1 MGDGRP
7 GTGGTAGT
15 VASGA
20 RGTGR
25 GGVST
30 RRGACA
36 VPGGGKD
43 EKLFAKD
50 MRFDALCCRLLG
62 QAAVYCLLHNKQ
74 SEAFGSRQLVE
85 SVNNSSSSP
94 RKCDQCSAT

>member
-1 MGDGRP
+1 MGDGSP

-50 MRFDALCCRLLG
+50 IVALSQLRLLEMLSMDRESSG
-62 QAAVYCLLHNKQ
+62 
-74 SEAFGSRQLVE
+74 LVL
-85 SVNNSSSSP
+85 
-94 RKCDQCSAT
+94 CS

>member
-1 MGDGRP
+1 MGDGSP
-7 GTGGTAGT
+7 GTGGGTAGT

-20 RGTGR
+20 RGAGR

-43 EKLFAKD
+43 EKLFAND
-50 MRFDALCCRLLG
+50 IDVRCELCPG
-62 QAAVYCLLHNKQ
+62 SSTWAVYFLRQYKC
-74 SEAFGSRQLVE
+74 SEA
-85 SVNNSSSSP
+85 SVHDSTL
-94 RKCDQCSAT
+94 RV

>member
-1 MGDGRP
+1 MGD
-7 GTGGTAGT
+7 GTAGT

-50 MRFDALCCRLLG
+50 IVALSQLRLLEMLSMDRESSG
-62 QAAVYCLLHNKQ
+62 LYSVADGHRPFLR
-74 SEAFGSRQLVE
+74 RQ
-85 SVNNSSSSP
+85 
-94 RKCDQCSAT
+94 R

>member
-1 MGDGRP
+1 MDASATRHRVRQLVAARDRVEQPLIHNLQVAHVLLVAQLIRGADGRRDRWHR
-7 GTGGTAGT
+7 GL
-15 VASGA
+15 GA

-50 MRFDALCCRLLG
+50 MRALR
-62 QAAVYCLLHNKQ
+62 AVLMPC
-74 SEAFGSRQLVE
+74 GS
-85 SVNNSSSSP
+85 
-94 RKCDQCSAT
+94 

>member
-36 VPGGGKD
+36 VPGGGKE

-50 MRFDALCCRLLG
+50 IGALLRAVSPCAAEGWLLVCCYKCNRKL
-62 QAAVYCLLHNKQ
+62 
-74 SEAFGSRQLVE
+74 FGSRQLVE
-85 SVNNSSSSP
+85 SVNNSS
-94 RKCDQCSAT
+94 

>member
-1 MGDGRP
+1 MGDGSP

-36 VPGGGKD
+36 VPGGGND

-50 MRFDALCCRLLG
+50 MVSLRLLEM
-62 QAAVYCLLHNKQ
+62 L
-74 SEAFGSRQLVE
+74 SM
-85 SVNNSSSSP
+85 
-94 RKCDQCSAT
+94 

>member
-50 MRFDALCCRLLG
+50 IGVRCELCLP
-62 QAAVYCLLHNKQ
+62 AAEAGCLFAATIN
-74 SEAFGSRQLVE
+74 AIGSCMAHD
-85 SVNNSSSSP
+85 SSS
-94 RKCDQCSAT
+94 KA

>member
-1 MGDGRP
+1 M
-7 GTGGTAGT
+7 
-15 VASGA
+15 ASGA

-50 MRFDALCCRLLG
+50 IVALSQLRLLEMLSMDRESSRKIVLCQLMATG
-62 QAAVYCLLHNKQ
+62 RFCVGSAESSKIYDYC
-74 SEAFGSRQLVE
+74 AFGTAQFV
-85 SVNNSSSSP
+85 VCNSFY
-94 RKCDQCSAT
+94 TV

>member
-1 MGDGRP
+1 
-7 GTGGTAGT
+7 

-36 VPGGGKD
+36 VPGGGND

-50 MRFDALCCRLLG
+50 IR
-62 QAAVYCLLHNKQ
+62 AVR
-74 SEAFGSRQLVE
+74 AV
-85 SVNNSSSSP
+85 SP
-94 RKCDQCSAT
+94 VLR

>member
-1 MGDGRP
+1 MIHNLQVAHVLLVAQLIRGADGRGRP
-7 GTGGTAGT
+7 GAGGTAGT

-36 VPGGGKD
+36 VPGGGND

-50 MRFDALCCRLLG
+50 MRVAASCRLLRCCL
-62 QAAVYCLLHNKQ
+62 AACFAL
-74 SEAFGSRQLVE
+74 
-85 SVNNSSSSP
+85 
-94 RKCDQCSAT
+94 

>member
-1 MGDGRP
+1 MGDGSP

-36 VPGGGKD
+36 VPGGGND
-43 EKLFAKD
+43 EKLFAND
-50 MRFDALCCRLLG
+50 IVALSQLRLLEMLSMDRESSG
-62 QAAVYCLLHNKQ
+62 
-74 SEAFGSRQLVE
+74 LVL
-85 SVNNSSSSP
+85 
-94 RKCDQCSAT
+94 CS

>member
-1 MGDGRP
+1 MGDGSP

-50 MRFDALCCRLLG
+50 IDVLLRAVLKAGCCLWTACG
-62 QAAVYCLLHNKQ
+62 CTIMQ
-74 SEAFGSRQLVE
+74 SKGLAHD
-85 SVNNSSSSP
+85 SSS
-94 RKCDQCSAT
+94 KA

>member
-1 MGDGRP
+1 
-7 GTGGTAGT
+7 
-15 VASGA
+15 VASGG

-50 MRFDALCCRLLG
+50 MRAMRAVSCWQHLG
-62 QAAVYCLLHNKQ
+62 CVLFAVI
-74 SEAFGSRQLVE
+74 
-85 SVNNSSSSP
+85 
-94 RKCDQCSAT
+94 

>member
-50 MRFDALCCRLLG
+50 IVALSQLRLLEMLSNG
-62 QAAVYCLLHNKQ
+62 QGEQWLVLLVAMVTARLCVDSAES
-74 SEAFGSRQLVE
+74 SEGEFIF
-85 SVNNSSSSP
+85 
-94 RKCDQCSAT
+94 C

>member
-62 QAAVYCLLHNKQ
+62 SPAVLLVCCTINAIE
-74 SEAFGSRQLVE
+74 SFGSRQLVE
-85 SVNNSSSSP
+85 SVNNSS
-94 RKCDQCSAT
+94 